1 MKCSVTKMAS
11 LQDHI
16 AELSSSRDVIQSSYD
31 KQSLEVEKLHST
43 LESKEEMI
51 HQLQEE
57 LAAKSSAVEAEQNH
71 AEMQALQ
78 EQLSAAKKAKT
89 ELAVRVLEREKEVK
103 ALKAEL
109 AAAKKPE
116 GEKDD
121 EEMKKECEN
130 AKREKEEIK
139 KECESVKKECEEMKK
154 ECEEMKREK
163 EEMKKECEEVKRE
176 KDEMQKEKEEASQK
190 LAAKKKLYDS
200 LAAAEIQTLKKAVEE
215 VTKERDALD
224 QSNSELTLERTR
236 LQHELEKS
244 KEQARESPEEAALS
258 EVATAR
264 GREA

>member
-109 AAAKKPE
+109 AATKKPE
-116 GEKDD
+116 GEKGD

-130 AKREKEEIK
+130 AKREKEE
-139 KECESVKKECEEMKK
+139 MKK
-154 ECEEMKREK
+154 ECEN
-163 EEMKKECEEVKRE
+163 VKRE

-244 KEQARESPEEAALS
+244 REQARESPEEAALS
-258 EVATAR
+258 EVATTR
-264 GREA
+264 GCEA

>member
-1 MKCSVTKMAS
+1 MAS

-163 EEMKKECEEVKRE
+163 EEM
-176 KDEMQKEKEEASQK
+176 QKEKEEASQK

-236 LQHELEKS
+236 LQHEQEKS
-244 KEQARESPEEAALS
+244 REQARESPEEAALS

>member
-163 EEMKKECEEVKRE
+163 EEMKKE
-176 KDEMQKEKEEASQK
+176 KEEASQK

-244 KEQARESPEEAALS
+244 REQARESPEEAALS

>member
-1 MKCSVTKMAS
+1 MAS

-116 GEKDD
+116 GEKGD

-130 AKREKEEIK
+130 VKREKE
-139 KECESVKKECEEMKK
+139 
-154 ECEEMKREK
+154 
-163 EEMKKECEEVKRE
+163 
-176 KDEMQKEKEEASQK
+176 EMQKEKEEAKAQ

-244 KEQARESPEEAALS
+244 REQARESPEEAALS

-264 GREA
+264 GHEA

>member
-1 MKCSVTKMAS
+1 MAS

-109 AAAKKPE
+109 AATKKPE
-116 GEKDD
+116 GEKGD
-121 EEMKKECEN
+121 
-130 AKREKEEIK
+130 
-139 KECESVKKECEEMKK
+139 EEMKK

-163 EEMKKECEEVKRE
+163 EEMK
-176 KDEMQKEKEEASQK
+176 KEKEEASQK

-244 KEQARESPEEAALS
+244 REQARESPEEAALS

-264 GREA
+264 GHEA

>member
-1 MKCSVTKMAS
+1 MAS

-116 GEKDD
+116 GEKGD
-121 EEMKKECEN
+121 EEMKKECE
-130 AKREKEEIK
+130 
-139 KECESVKKECEEMKK
+139 SV
-154 ECEEMKREK
+154 KREK

-176 KDEMQKEKEEASQK
+176 KEEMQKEKEEAKAQ

-244 KEQARESPEEAALS
+244 REQARESPEEAALS

-264 GREA
+264 GHEA

>member
-1 MKCSVTKMAS
+1 MAS

-71 AEMQALQ
+71 AEVQALQ

-130 AKREKEEIK
+130 VKREKE
-139 KECESVKKECEEMKK
+139 
-154 ECEEMKREK
+154 
-163 EEMKKECEEVKRE
+163 
-176 KDEMQKEKEEASQK
+176 EMQKEKEEAKAQ

-244 KEQARESPEEAALS
+244 REQARESPEEAALS

-264 GREA
+264 GHEA

>member
-116 GEKDD
+116 GEKGD

-130 AKREKEEIK
+130 VKREKE
-139 KECESVKKECEEMKK
+139 
-154 ECEEMKREK
+154 
-163 EEMKKECEEVKRE
+163 
-176 KDEMQKEKEEASQK
+176 EMQKEKEEAKAQ

-244 KEQARESPEEAALS
+244 REQARESPEEAALS

-264 GREA
+264 GHEA

>member
-1 MKCSVTKMAS
+1 MAS

-71 AEMQALQ
+71 AEVQALQ

-109 AAAKKPE
+109 AATKKPE
-116 GEKDD
+116 GEKGD

-130 AKREKEEIK
+130 AKREKEE
-139 KECESVKKECEEMKK
+139 MKK
-154 ECEEMKREK
+154 ECDNEKTEK
-163 EEMKKECEEVKRE
+163 EEMKK
-176 KDEMQKEKEEASQK
+176 Q
-190 LAAKKKLYDS
+190 
-200 LAAAEIQTLKKAVEE
+200 
-215 VTKERDALD
+215 
-224 QSNSELTLERTR
+224 
-236 LQHELEKS
+236 
-244 KEQARESPEEAALS
+244 
-258 EVATAR
+258 
-264 GREA
+264 

>member
-116 GEKDD
+116 GEKGD

-130 AKREKEEIK
+130 VKREKE
-139 KECESVKKECEEMKK
+139 
-154 ECEEMKREK
+154 
-163 EEMKKECEEVKRE
+163 
-176 KDEMQKEKEEASQK
+176 EMQKEKEEAKAQ

-244 KEQARESPEEAALS
+244 REQARESPEEAALS

>member
-130 AKREKEEIK
+130 AKREKEEMK

-154 ECEEMKREK
+154 ECEN
-163 EEMKKECEEVKRE
+163 VKRE

-244 KEQARESPEEAALS
+244 REQARESPEEAALS

>member
-1 MKCSVTKMAS
+1 MAS

-116 GEKDD
+116 GEKGD

-130 AKREKEEIK
+130 VKREKE
-139 KECESVKKECEEMKK
+139 
-154 ECEEMKREK
+154 
-163 EEMKKECEEVKRE
+163 
-176 KDEMQKEKEEASQK
+176 EMQKEKEEAKAQ

-244 KEQARESPEEAALS
+244 REQARESPEEAALS